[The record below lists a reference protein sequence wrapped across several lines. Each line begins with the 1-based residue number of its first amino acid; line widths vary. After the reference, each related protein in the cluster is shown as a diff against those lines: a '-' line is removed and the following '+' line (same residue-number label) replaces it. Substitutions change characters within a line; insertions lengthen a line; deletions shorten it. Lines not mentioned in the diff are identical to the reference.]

1 MVAILRPWL
10 MHQIDDVTTSWS
22 FVTVCLC
29 VVVCEVIASTTFT
42 ALVSQYTIKSYSSK
56 LPWAMFI
63 AWVANMTLDGLNSF
77 LRIRQGQ
84 QLAAWLVSEY
94 WPVLA
99 ITCLTILVS
108 PPKLFKFEIAKIALL
123 MLVCDAA
130 TAQLQYENVPVPGWK
145 DMFST
150 CQLVGKLMSLPIVYF
165 AMSFTDKRSVTTK
178 NTCDFKSKVFVVAAQ
193 LGRTFSYATFICLA
207 RAITQ
212 EPESWW
218 GPVILP
224 LNISIPLVGIH
235 IAAPVWLML
244 LGPDSLTIE
253 LLTRTISKTTAFGL
267 CLLLIGFF
275 VPFAQGYLMAI
286 AVTCL
291 VSTDILFDQLM
302 PLLGLNA
309 GQVALQKTTD
319 SLLLPSMTLMMSLNS
334 QIGKDSDGNIQYAD
348 KALRSFHLILLVTTT
363 ISVVALQLL
372 SKTKKD

>member
-1 MVAILRPWL
+1 
-10 MHQIDDVTTSWS
+10 
-22 FVTVCLC
+22 
-29 VVVCEVIASTTFT
+29 
-42 ALVSQYTIKSYSSK
+42 
-56 LPWAMFI
+56 
-63 AWVANMTLDGLNSF
+63 
-77 LRIRQGQ
+77 
-84 QLAAWLVSEY
+84 
-94 WPVLA
+94 
-99 ITCLTILVS
+99 
-108 PPKLFKFEIAKIALL
+108 
-123 MLVCDAA
+123 
-130 TAQLQYENVPVPGWK
+130 
-145 DMFST
+145 
-150 CQLVGKLMSLPIVYF
+150 
-165 AMSFTDKRSVTTK
+165 VTTK

-224 LNISIPLVGIH
+224 LNIIIPLVCIICHLISINMNMYVWHSLLGSNSLTINILTKTVGFGLCLLLWWWGPVILPLNIIIPLVSIH

-253 LLTRTISKTTAFGL
+253 LLTRTISKTTGFGL

-302 PLLGLNA
+302 PLLELNA